1 MGGNAY
7 LCLVVIPECWF
18 IVLYEVSIMDRL
30 IQREWNY
37 TAPSVCNAYERILLG
52 AATWSQGLAERKDEV
67 PTCWGDVKECPWM
80 FVHLISVTVES
91 AT

>member
-1 MGGNAY
+1 
-7 LCLVVIPECWF
+7 
-18 IVLYEVSIMDRL
+18 MDRL

-67 PTCWGDVKECPWM
+67 PTCWGDVKERPWM
-80 FVHLISVTVES
+80 FVHLISVTVGS